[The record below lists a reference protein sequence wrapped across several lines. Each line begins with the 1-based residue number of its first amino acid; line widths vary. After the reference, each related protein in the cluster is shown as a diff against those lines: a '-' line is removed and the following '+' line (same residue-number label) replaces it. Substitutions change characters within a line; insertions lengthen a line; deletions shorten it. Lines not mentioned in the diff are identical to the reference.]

1 MAVEQELREPEGK
14 NIFIECEEECHNG
27 FRNLMYKVLQKFQV
41 GSKCC
46 VSLEGDAML
55 LWQKRVDLNLK
66 YTLDDIWNIL
76 NTHPAYR
83 HLKE

>member
-1 MAVEQELREPEGK
+1 M
-14 NIFIECEEECHNG
+14 
-27 FRNLMYKVLQKFQV
+27 VLKFFYINNQLAQQV
-41 GSKCC
+41 KLDE
-46 VSLEGDAML
+46 VNAY